1 MPDQPFLN
9 LFPAGADMNSSWSY
23 IPSDGPTYRTG
34 HSINLGGQIGV
45 LVLST
50 FGILYCTWENKQRAA
65 GKRDSRLVGLDEVQK
80 ARLGS
85 RHPEFRYMV

>member
-1 MPDQPFLN
+1 MPVQARVSIFL
-9 LFPAGADMNSSWSY
+9 PGADITSSWSY
-23 IPSDGPTYRTG
+23 TSSDAPAYRTG

-45 LVLST
+45 LVLAT
-50 FGILYCTWENKQRAA
+50 FGILYCTWENKARAA
-65 GKRDSRLVGLDEVQK
+65 GKRDSRLVGLDEVER